1 MLRCSIGL
9 MCVLWA
15 ACSFAQSSPTP
26 IATGS
31 TAKVVCKSESEE
43 VVLHATTSAALPI
56 VDILPCGAEV
66 TVVSKQAGWYRVRTK
81 GGKEGYVKDTFLAA
95 TSPVGQAT
103 RHTKDGYIVCSPGAT
118 AVHLQESPNG
128 FVTGNTKMHCG
139 EKIDVLEEIPD
150 KIAYKIETSDGNV
163 GYVWSGSVSW
173 SLPTADAAALEAQYK
188 TCAKHSI
195 PADKCTLEIY
205 QQLKAKDEA
214 ALEQDQYVAP
224 YAKPAPPADADVN
237 LAVRGITMMRDS
249 VLDPTSFT
257 VLQVL
262 VSPKSGGCVHYV
274 ASNTFGG
281 RVQQWGIYGLDKK
294 GRLSVSLLTS
304 TVLYT
309 QNIVDGCIKTSV
321 RDVTAEVK
329 KALPQ
334 EGGQ

>member
-1 MLRCSIGL
+1 MLRFLIVAVCS
-9 MCVLWA
+9 LWA
-15 ACSFAQSSPTP
+15 MCSFGQSSPTSISP
-26 IATGS
+26 GS
-31 TAKVVCKSESEE
+31 TAEIVCGSKPEE
-43 VVLHATTSAALPI
+43 IVLHATASATLP
-56 VDILPCGAEV
+56 VVEILSCGAHV
-66 TVVSKQAGWYRVRTK
+66 TVVATQTGWYRVRTQD
-81 GGKEGYVKDTFLAA
+81 GKEGYVKDILLAA
-95 TSPVGQAT
+95 TSPVEQAAT
-103 RHTKDGYIVCSPGAT
+103 HSKDGYIVCSLG
-118 AVHLQESPNG
+118 VSGIHLLESPKG
-128 FVTGNTKMHCG
+128 FATTSKMPRCG
-139 EKIDVLEEIPD
+139 EKITVLEELPD
-150 KIAYKIETSDGNV
+150 KGEFKIETSGGNV
-163 GYVWSGSVSW
+163 GYVWRGFVSW
-173 SLPTADAAALEAQYK
+173 SPPTADAAALEAQYK

-205 QQLKAKDEA
+205 HQLRDKDEA
-214 ALEQDQYVAP
+214 QYVAP

-294 GRLSVSLLTS
+294 GRLSVSLLS

-329 KALPQ
+329 KTLSQGA
-334 EGGQ
+334 GQ